1 MSQRAASSWS
11 RRTLRLRVNSRGL
24 LRFLTL
30 FGESSERQAELARQ
44 SRWTC
49 LPAVGAA
56 FDTWTAPLSASPSQP
71 TEGRIAI
78 VLGSVS
84 RQGLPTSVVVGL
96 LLGVP
101 APSMLPVALGSQ
113 GLRVHL
119 TELRAPKE

>member
-1 MSQRAASSWS
+1 MM
-11 RRTLRLRVNSRGL
+11 
-24 LRFLTL
+24 
-30 FGESSERQAELARQ
+30 
-44 SRWTC
+44 
-49 LPAVGAA
+49 
-56 FDTWTAPLSASPSQP
+56 PSQP